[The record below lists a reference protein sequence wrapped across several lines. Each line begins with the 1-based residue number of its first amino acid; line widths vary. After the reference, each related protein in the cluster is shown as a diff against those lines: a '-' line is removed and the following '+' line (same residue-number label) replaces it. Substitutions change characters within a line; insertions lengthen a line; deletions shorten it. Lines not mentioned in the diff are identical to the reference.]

1 MEKLR
6 IKIMTLIVVAITLL
20 ALCHVVEWKYLII
33 CGGVLLI
40 YEALIL
46 AQLNYYKIM
55 DMINVKR
62 LRKYDGKEYEAVISG
77 VKVSGK
83 ISVQESGKTW
93 FAYLC
98 FNEDLQGAA
107 YIDLKEKHGYKHAW
121 FVAFLNADS
130 LKIAGVKKL
139 TIKK

>member
-1 MEKLR
+1 
-6 IKIMTLIVVAITLL
+6 MTLIVVAITLL

-33 CGGVLLI
+33 CAGILLI

-55 DMINVKR
+55 DMINANR

-83 ISVQESGKTW
+83 ISVQEGGKTW

-98 FNEDLQGAA
+98 FNEDLQGADFDHSYA
-107 YIDLKEKHGYKHAW
+107 DLKERHGYKHAW

-130 LKIAGVKKL
+130 LKMAGVEKL